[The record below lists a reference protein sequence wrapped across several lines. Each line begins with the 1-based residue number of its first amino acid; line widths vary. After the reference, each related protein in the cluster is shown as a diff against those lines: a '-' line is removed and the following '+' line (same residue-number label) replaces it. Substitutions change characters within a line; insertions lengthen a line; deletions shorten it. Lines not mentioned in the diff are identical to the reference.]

1 MCQSLVYSA
10 ADTNSVALQP
20 LQILQ
25 RYTSSLAVFLIQAFL
40 AIWGCSRRCL
50 LLIEKLYV
58 LRAFLAFSVQIR
70 EQLKHYSMFVLT
82 SGVDAWQHNVNTY
95 WMKTESSSWQISED
109 RLVMFTGLLSIF
121 ILHLTMQVLL
131 LMRNLSINLSSPEFK
146 EHVSNILFNVL
157 DWLLP
162 GMGIMVKIFLDF
174 GWGIC
179 FFQLANLNSSIWS
192 NTNDLFPNSIYLML
206 HRGQVITI
214 AQYQLKQ
221 EHSHHWHQY
230 WVQGV

>member
-1 MCQSLVYSA
+1 M
-10 ADTNSVALQP
+10 
-20 LQILQ
+20 
-25 RYTSSLAVFLIQAFL
+25 
-40 AIWGCSRRCL
+40 
-50 LLIEKLYV
+50 IEKLYV

-70 EQLKHYSMFVLT
+70 KQLKHYSMFVLT

-121 ILHLTMQVLL
+121 VLHFIMQVLL

-179 FFQLANLNSSIWS
+179 FCQLANLNFSIWS
-192 NTNDLFPNSIYLML
+192 NNRNDLFPNSTYLML

-221 EHSHHWHQY
+221 EHSHH
-230 WVQGV
+230 

>member
-1 MCQSLVYSA
+1 M
-10 ADTNSVALQP
+10 
-20 LQILQ
+20 
-25 RYTSSLAVFLIQAFL
+25 
-40 AIWGCSRRCL
+40 
-50 LLIEKLYV
+50 IEKLYV

-179 FFQLANLNSSIWS
+179 FCQLANLNSSIWS
-192 NTNDLFPNSIYLML
+192 NTNDLFPNSTYLML

-221 EHSHHWHQY
+221 EHSHH
-230 WVQGV
+230 